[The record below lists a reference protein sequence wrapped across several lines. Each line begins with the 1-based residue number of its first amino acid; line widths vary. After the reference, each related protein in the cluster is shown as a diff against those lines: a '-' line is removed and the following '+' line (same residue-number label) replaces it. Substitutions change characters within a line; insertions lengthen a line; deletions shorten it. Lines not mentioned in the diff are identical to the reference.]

1 MLSAAKMWK
10 AMTVLPPQHSVKSPL
25 ETPLPCLVCLCL
37 CRSCVAGP
45 PLSLGHP
52 VSPWP
57 LTAGSDI
64 SDWGGFR
71 VRRQAPTFAC
81 SGVRFILHP
90 SQG

>member
-1 MLSAAKMWK
+1 MLSATKMWK
-10 AMTVLPPQHSVKSPL
+10 AMTVLPSQHSVKSPL
-25 ETPLPCLVCLCL
+25 ETPFPCLMRLCL
-37 CRSCVAGP
+37 CRPCVAGP

-57 LTAGSDI
+57 LTAGSNV
-64 SDWGGFR
+64 SGWGGVS

-90 SQG
+90 PQG